1 MMIEGLRTYYA
12 LCRGLLYWL
21 VVAPFRGRFYRFD
34 HVWAQIVRI
43 GVQAVPMAALTTLT
57 IGVVLAMQSAAQL
70 EKLGAEVF
78 VPGLVS
84 TSIVKE
90 LGPLITAVI
99 VIGRSGSAVTAEL
112 GTMKVSE
119 EIDALE
125 VMAIHPMS
133 YLIVPRFLAIVIMM
147 PVLTVLGIYVGM
159 FGGWLIAFFALDM
172 STAFYITNA
181 IDYLESRDVWIGM
194 FKSVVFGV
202 LIITIACNVG
212 LNVKGGAEG
221 VGLATT
227 RSVVVSLLTVFVA
240 NALLTAV
247 FFF

>member
-1 MMIEGLRTYYA
+1 MPEGFRKYLS
-12 LCRGLLYWL
+12 LCGNLGYWL
-21 VVAPFRGRFYRFD
+21 VVAPFHGQFYRVPHIF
-34 HVWAQIVRI
+34 AQIVRI

-78 VPGLVS
+78 VPGLIS
-84 TSIVKE
+84 TSLVKE
-90 LGPLITAVI
+90 LAPLVIAVI

-133 YLIVPRFLAIVIMM
+133 YLIVPRFLAMVIMM
-147 PVLTVLGIYVGM
+147 PVLTVFGIYVGL
-159 FGGWLIAFFALDM
+159 FGGWLISSSALDM
-172 STAFYITNA
+172 STAFYVSHA
-181 IDYLESRDVWIGM
+181 LDYIGIKDIWIGIL
-194 FKSVVFGV
+194 KSVIFGV
-202 LIITIACNVG
+202 LVVTIACNSG
-212 LNVKGGAEG
+212 LNVRGGAEG
-221 VGLATT
+221 VGQATT
-227 RSVVVSLLTVFVA
+227 GSVVLSLLAVFVA
-240 NALLTAV
+240 NAILTAL